1 MLGGDVTMHT
11 IARGIAFPDAL
22 FQRHRPWAAGIARSV
37 HRRLPPSFELDDLV
51 QAAEMAMWQ
60 AAQKYQPA
68 KGVEFR
74 CYAHAA
80 VNGAC
85 YMLARRRNY
94 IEATHEELHEP
105 AVDGPER
112 RVMDWQQAK
121 QASAH
126 IEGLPALERQ
136 VLRLHYEDSL
146 PMTAVAERVNRG
158 LTTVYTLRAKA
169 LRALHMSMIQNE
181 LDGIVQR
188 INYQE
193 QQAQQSA
200 KLAIQHKFEIG
211 QELIKA
217 KKLLPHGEFTRWA
230 QNEFGWSRQ
239 HLAKH
244 MRLARNVSRGF
255 QLTPSTSLR
264 MALAALAAPTN
275 GKTMVV
281 VEQTGPGRYRLTGEV
296 ETKRTKPSL
305 KQLVAGCHK
314 WTTRRIGAIHQ
325 REAAPGA

>member
-1 MLGGDVTMHT
+1 MQTNTSLT
-11 IARGIAFPDAL
+11 PNEL
-22 FQRHRPWAAGIARSV
+22 FGHYRPWAAGIARSV

-60 AAQKYQPA
+60 AAQKYKPT

-112 RVMDWQQAK
+112 RVMNWQRAK
-121 QASAH
+121 RAFAQM
-126 IEGLPALERQ
+126 EDLPALERQ

-146 PMTAVAERVNRG
+146 PMTTVAARVNRG

-169 LRALHMSMIQNE
+169 LRALHMLMIQNE

-188 INYQE
+188 INYHE
-193 QQAQQSA
+193 KQAQQSA
-200 KLAIQHKFEIG
+200 KLAIQYKLQIG
-211 QELIKA
+211 EELLKA
-217 KKLLPHGEFTRWA
+217 KRLLPHGEFGRWA
-230 QNEFGWSRQ
+230 QNEFGWGPRHTQ
-239 HLAKH
+239 NH
-244 MRLARNVSRGF
+244 MRLARNAQHVS
-255 QLTPSTSLR
+255 QLPSGASLR
-264 MALAALAAPTN
+264 MALAAIAAPSN
-275 GKTMVV
+275 GKTVVV
-281 VEQTGPGRYRLTGEV
+281 VEQTGPGRYRLIGEV
-296 ETKRTKPSL
+296 ETKRVKPSL

-325 REAAPGA
+325 REAAPGS